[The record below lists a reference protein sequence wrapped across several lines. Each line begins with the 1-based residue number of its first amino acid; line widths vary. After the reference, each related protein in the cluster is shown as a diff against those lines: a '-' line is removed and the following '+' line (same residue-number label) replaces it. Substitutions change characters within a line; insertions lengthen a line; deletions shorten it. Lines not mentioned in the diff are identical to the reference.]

1 MEARGAVRS
10 GDTFTMSALS
20 RHSLEDISEEL
31 IERLYLT
38 QQHVFTEFISTM
50 TEEQRA
56 HAALVCYGR
65 VHLREIAL
73 VIAATCERA
82 ALIEAAGKIMGD
94 ILFTQA
100 RAATPV
106 SSHPVSRK
114 PKITLASMASTV
126 ALDAA
131 TRAAIVEP
139 EGSEADAEDDEPPA
153 P

>member
-1 MEARGAVRS
+1 
-10 GDTFTMSALS
+10 MSALPF
-20 RHSLEDISEEL
+20 HSPEDISEVM

-56 HAALVCYGR
+56 NAARACYGR

-73 VIAATCERA
+73 AIAATCERA
-82 ALIEAAGKIMGD
+82 ALIEAAGKVMGD

-100 RAATPV
+100 RTAMPM
-106 SSHPVSRK
+106 SPHSISRK
-114 PKITLASMASTV
+114 PKITLASVASTA
-126 ALDAA
+126 ALEAA
-131 TRAAIVEP
+131 ARASPAEP
-139 EGSEADAEDDEPPA
+139 EDSEADAEADEPRA

>member
-1 MEARGAVRS
+1 MEASGAVPVDDS
-10 GDTFTMSALS
+10 FIMSALS
-20 RHSLEDISEEL
+20 PHSPEDISEGL

-50 TEEQRA
+50 TEQQRA

-73 VIAATCERA
+73 VLAATCERT

-100 RAATPV
+100 RAATPI
-106 SSHPVSRK
+106 SSHSGSRK
-114 PKITLASMASTV
+114 PKITLASVASTV

-131 TRAAIVEP
+131 TRMAIAEP
-139 EGSEADAEDDEPPA
+139 EDSEADAEDDESPA